1 MPSSWESIKVDGNEM
16 KMYLSMPGGTGP
28 FPAVV
33 VIHHGSGVDQF
44 SRDMSDRLAEAGFAG
59 IVPNIFHR
67 QNDSN
72 NPQEL
77 SPRERLSDPET
88 ETDINATVEYLR
100 SHSGI
105 QGDNLGIT
113 GFCMGGRIVWLM
125 AAANSRFKAAVPY

>member
-1 MPSSWESIKVDGNEM
+1 M

-44 SRDMSDRLAEAGFAG
+44 SRDMSDRLADMSDRLAEAGFAG